1 MPGLQR
7 PILKQ
12 EGTTLSFQV
21 TTAAAS
27 PNPALG
33 LTSLIDSF
41 VITVPSSAA
50 NSVFIGFDQG
60 VTTTTGLELLA
71 GTSSRFTCSQDRQLY
86 ELQNLLIK
94 MLQCMGAM
102 PGQFEDIPFVCW
114 DMSSVFLIA
123 AANTTVS
130 VGLFKAVYI

>member
-12 EGTTLSFQV
+12 EGTTMAFTV
-21 TTAAAS
+21 PTVAAS
-27 PNPALG
+27 PNPAFG

-41 VITVPSSAA
+41 VITVPSTAA
-50 NSVFIGFDQG
+50 NSIFIGFDQG
-60 VTTTTGLELLA
+60 VTTATGLELLL
-71 GTSSRFTCSQDRQLY
+71 GTSTGFAINQDRQLY

-94 MLQCMGAM
+94 MVQCMTGHTD
-102 PGQFEDIPFVCW
+102 QYEDIPFICW

-123 AANTTVS
+123 AAATPITIA
-130 VGLFKAVYI
+130 LFKAVYI